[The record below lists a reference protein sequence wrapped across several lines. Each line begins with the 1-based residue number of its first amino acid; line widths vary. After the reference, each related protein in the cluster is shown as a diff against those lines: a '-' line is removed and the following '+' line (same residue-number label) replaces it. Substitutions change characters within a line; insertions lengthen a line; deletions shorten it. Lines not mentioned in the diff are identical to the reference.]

1 MWSKRTLQ
9 EPQHQALLITL
20 VYTAVGTAWILGSDY
35 VAMLIAGE
43 AATLALAQR
52 IKGLIYIALTASG
65 LFVLIRRALI
75 ALRTVEREKQAHLRE
90 RDELAR
96 YLESIIEAA
105 PVAILDLDTEA
116 RVKSLWNPTAERV
129 FGYTKDDAIG
139 APTRIISQEDWKRL
153 APSIE
158 QVQKGGSV
166 EQIEVEL
173 IRRNG
178 TRFPAIVAAAPLPGF
193 ADRGTVVII
202 TDITDFKAAMTQ
214 LEVAF
219 QERDVLLQELHH
231 RVKNNLQ
238 IISSLLMMEHESIE
252 TDDVASNSRHR
263 LERAMR
269 RVRAIA
275 HLHERL
281 YFRGHFAQIE
291 LSDYIGYLCSEI
303 AINRDPK
310 AVVDLT
316 LELESLR
323 VDMDTAA
330 PLGLITYELV
340 TNAYDHGGKN
350 NVMTQVKVSLTAST
364 TGISLSIW
372 DNGDGMIPTGPP
384 PRVESGLSLVRAL
397 SAQLGAT
404 VKLTQRDGPLI
415 VVSVPRTSSKG
426 Q

>member
-1 MWSKRTLQ
+1 MLQ
-9 EPQHQALLITL
+9 EPRHQALLITL

-52 IKGLIYIALTASG
+52 IKGLIYIAVTASG

-75 ALRTVEREKQAHLRE
+75 ALQTVEREKQAHLRE
-90 RDELAR
+90 RDEMAR

-129 FGYTKDDAIG
+129 FGYTRDDAIG
-139 APTRIISQEDWKRL
+139 APTRIISQEDWIRL

-178 TRFPAIVAAAPLPGF
+178 TRFPAIVAAAPLPGL

-214 LEVAF
+214 LEAAL

-252 TDDVASNSRHR
+252 TDGVASNSRHR

-269 RVRAIA
+269 RVQAIA

-281 YFRGHFAQIE
+281 YFRKHFAQIE

-303 AINRDPK
+303 AITRDPK

-316 LELESLR
+316 LELESFR

-330 PLGLITYELV
+330 PLGLITHELV
-340 TNAYDHGGKN
+340 TNAYDHGRKN
-350 NVMTQVKVSLTAST
+350 NVMTQVKVSLTGST
-364 TGISLSIW
+364 TEISLSIW
-372 DNGDGMIPTGPP
+372 DNGDGMIPEVPP
-384 PRVESGLSLVRAL
+384 LRVESGLSLVHAL

-415 VVSVPRTSSKG
+415 VVSVPMTSGEG